1 MSIPYERTGRTQQKS
16 RTREALLAAT
26 RAMVAAGLTPTV
38 EDAAARA
45 AISRTT
51 AYRYFTNQRA
61 LLLASHPELE
71 GDSLLGPNPPRT
83 AAARLDRVIDEFT
96 RRMVETETQLRM
108 ALRLSLEPDA
118 SQHGKP
124 FIRRGRAITWIED
137 ALSPLLESMSKA
149 ELRRLVY
156 AIRSAVGIESLVWLT
171 DVAGLSRADAVD
183 IMKSSARALL
193 QSATSA
199 AKGASR
205 KKARARP

>member
-1 MSIPYERTGRTQQKS
+1 MGMSIPYERVGRTQQKA
-16 RTREALLAAT
+16 RTREALLLAT
-26 RAMVAAGLTPTV
+26 REMVAAGLTPTV

-45 AISRTT
+45 SISRTT

-71 GDSLLGPNPPRT
+71 SDSLLGADPPRT
-83 AAARLDRVIDEFT
+83 AAARLDRVMDEFT
-96 RRMVETETQLRM
+96 RRIVETETQLRI

-118 SQHGKP
+118 SQHAKP
-124 FIRRGRAITWIED
+124 FIRRGRAIVWIED
-137 ALSPLLESMSKA
+137 ALSPLLESMSKG
-149 ELRRLVY
+149 ELRQLVY

-183 IMKSSARALL
+183 TMKWSARALL

-199 AKGASR
+199 SR
-205 KKARARP
+205 KKARAKA